1 MTDNRL
7 FIDEEANFIMAD
19 SSASDYSMRDLFEVF
34 VYLRRQGAT
43 PDYALQELK
52 KLRPIISSNERNDL
66 AIMIRQWE
74 KTEGLHHRPNPDAV
88 IQPPPPLL
96 PSIPQGG
103 KVVCPECKTLN
114 PSDAR
119 YCFACGTF
127 LTRAGTQ
134 QLFSEEDHTTTGA
147 SFGSLSSLIFTVRS
161 FEEKPIRVN
170 LEEFQEAI
178 IGRSGPDS
186 VIMPDIDLTDYSAK
200 DLGVSRVH
208 GTLKRKDTVITI
220 SDMGSVNHT
229 YLNGE
234 RIFPQEIR
242 VLRDG
247 DEIRLGRLVMRVT
260 FQRELK
266 RIKI

>member
-1 MTDNRL
+1 MRYL
-7 FIDEEANFIMAD
+7 LAD
-19 SSASDYSMRDLFEVF
+19 SPEYTVRDLFEAF

-52 KLRPIISSNERNDL
+52 RLRPTISVTERGEL
-66 AIMIRQWE
+66 ANMIRQWE
-74 KTEGLHHRPNPDAV
+74 KTEGLHHRPNPEAK
-88 IQPPPPLL
+88 IQPPPPPPP
-96 PSIPQGG
+96 PSPPPT
-103 KVVCPECKTLN
+103 KVACPECKTLN
-114 PSDAR
+114 PTDAR
-119 YCFACGTF
+119 YCFSCGTL
-127 LTRAGTQ
+127 LTRVGTQ
-134 QLFSEEDHTTTGA
+134 QLFAEDEGTEGT
-147 SFGSLSSLIFTVRS
+147 SFGNLSSLIFTVRG
-161 FEEKPIRVN
+161 FEDKPIRVN
-170 LEEFQEAI
+170 LEEFQEVI
-178 IGRSGPDS
+178 VGRTGPDS
-186 VIMPDIDLTDYSAK
+186 VIMPDVDLTDYNAR

-208 GTLKRKDTVITI
+208 GTLKRKDSVVTL

-266 RIKI
+266 RIKS